1 MHILIPVL
9 HRPDKPT
16 GVCRHA
22 ANLARCLANLP
33 AVQRVTLVTGN
44 WQKSYFEV
52 GFNLTSPKIELMGI
66 EMNNTSISRNLWFLF
81 GLPKLVRQINPD
93 LVHLSFPLPFVRQWF
108 NSPVVATVHDL
119 YPYECPE
126 NFGFPQVWFNRLFL
140 SQCIHNTTGITCVS
154 EITLKVLKSYFEK
167 VISKKKVSVVYN
179 YVDLSSIKP
188 KPPHTPLLDDNSNFL
203 LTVAQHRKNKNL
215 DILIKAYNLLLQQNK
230 LKPESRLVI
239 VGSSGPETEKILNL
253 IQTHSLQ
260 KKVILLDSIKD
271 AELCW
276 LYKECQLFVIP
287 SSTEGFCLPLVEA
300 LSLNAKVLCSDIP
313 IFREVCSASN
323 CEYFRLDFDLDHNL
337 VQNLAEKIV
346 EKVSDRDINL
356 SSAPDLRFTQDS
368 VARQYWDFYQSLL

>member
-66 EMNNTSISRNLWFLF
+66 EINNTSISRNIWFLF
-81 GLPKLVRQINPD
+81 GLPKLANQLNPD
-93 LVHLSFPLPFVRQWF
+93 LVHLSFPFPFVRQWF

-140 SQCIHNTTGITCVS
+140 SQCVHNATGITCVS
-154 EITLKVLKSYFEK
+154 QVTLKALKSYFEK

-179 YVDLSSIKP
+179 YVDLSSLKP
-188 KPPHTPLLDDNSNFL
+188 QPPQTPLLNETSHFL

-215 DILIKAYNLLLQQNK
+215 DLLIQAYNLLLDSNK
-230 LKPESRLVI
+230 LNAESKLVI
-239 VGSSGPETEKILNL
+239 VGSSGPETATILSL
-253 IQTHSLQ
+253 IKTHSLQ
-260 KKVILLDSIKD
+260 EKVILLNSID
-271 AELCW
+271 DTELCW
-276 LYKECQLFVIP
+276 LYRSCQLFVIP

-300 LSLNAKVLCSDIP
+300 LSLGAKTLCSDLP
-313 IFREVCSASN
+313 IFREVGDSSN
-323 CEYFRLDFDLDHNL
+323 CHYFSLDSEPAE
-337 VQNLAEKIV
+337 NLAEKIA
-346 EKVSDRDINL
+346 EIIGDHDINL
-356 SSAPDLRFTQDS
+356 SGDRNPKFTQDS
-368 VARQYWDFYQSLL
+368 VARQYWNFYQSLL